1 MTIAFLLIC
10 VAVLV
15 LGSAHLPTPHG
26 WIAVVF
32 AALAIVAYFAGGH
45 IGLRL

>member
-1 MTIAFLLIC
+1 MIAFLLLA

-45 IGLRL
+45 LSLHL